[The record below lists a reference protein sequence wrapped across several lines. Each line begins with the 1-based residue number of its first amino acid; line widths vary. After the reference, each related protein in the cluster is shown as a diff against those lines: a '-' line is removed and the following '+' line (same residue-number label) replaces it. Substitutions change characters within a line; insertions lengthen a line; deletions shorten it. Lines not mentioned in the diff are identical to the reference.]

1 MVEMEGRTG
10 TPRKGTI
17 VTQVNGET
25 RYLYKAVPGDER
37 VGLVNTARDSL
48 KYRRARDS

>member
-1 MVEMEGRTG
+1 MEGRKG

-25 RYLYKAVPGDER
+25 RYLYKAVPGDEI
-37 VGLVNTARDSL
+37 VDLVNTARDSL
-48 KYRRARDS
+48 KYWRARDS